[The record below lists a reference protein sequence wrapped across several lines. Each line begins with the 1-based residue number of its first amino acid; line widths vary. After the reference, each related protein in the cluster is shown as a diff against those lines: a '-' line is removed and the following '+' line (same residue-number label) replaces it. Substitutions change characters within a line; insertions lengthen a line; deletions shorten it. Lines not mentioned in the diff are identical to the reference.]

1 MALTFNRKRISL
13 CNSENFFKRLHCI
26 DVGYL
31 GYDKGDSVTEST
43 IYSQVKSYTSI
54 LIVLEGQGVVS
65 FGDSKFNVKT
75 RNVLHVPPCNNFEI
89 KPQEKYSFKYCW
101 LNLDGEDF
109 KQYFQEKI
117 IYSKYYIETAN
128 FDKISFI
135 MTRFIMENKQEDV
148 TEKSLLSL
156 TFTIIHLL
164 EHVQQEKNTIDDY
177 IEKIVSLINENYE
190 NPAFNIKKISQ
201 MMHLSHP
208 WLCSIFKKRMNM
220 TMQQMLINLRLS
232 KAKDM
237 LINTDY
243 SVNNIAFV
251 CGFNNAL
258 YFSNTFKKAYGL
270 SPINFRK
277 TNKT

>member
-1 MALTFNRKRISL
+1 MALTFNQKRISL

-26 DVGYL
+26 DIGYL
-31 GYDKGDSVTEST
+31 GYEKGDSIKEST
-43 IYSQVKSYTSI
+43 IFSQVKSYTTI
-54 LIVLEGQGVVS
+54 LVVLEGRGVIS
-65 FGDSKFNVKT
+65 FDDSKFNVKAG
-75 RNVLHVPPCNNFEI
+75 NVLYVPPCNRYEV

-109 KQYFQEKI
+109 KQYFQEKSN
-117 IYSKYYIETAN
+117 YVNYYIETLY

-135 MTRFIMENKQEDV
+135 MTKFIMENKQEEV
-148 TEKSLLSL
+148 SEKSLLSL

-164 EHVQQEKNTIDDY
+164 EHEQQEKNAVDDY
-177 IEKIVSLINENYE
+177 VEKIVSLINENFE

-232 KAKDM
+232 KAEHM

-258 YFSNTFKKAYGL
+258 YFSNTFKKVYGL

-277 TNKT
+277 TNNS